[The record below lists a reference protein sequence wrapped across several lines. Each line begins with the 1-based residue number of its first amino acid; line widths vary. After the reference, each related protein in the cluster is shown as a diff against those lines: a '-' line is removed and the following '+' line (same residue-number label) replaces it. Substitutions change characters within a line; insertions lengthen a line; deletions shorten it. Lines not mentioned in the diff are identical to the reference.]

1 MSPKELMYIDDSLG
15 HLEFVNALCMSLLN
29 DLQDANMKELVDCAN
44 QKCEKHFQKLYKLV
58 EGEQ

>member
-15 HLEFVNALCMSLLN
+15 HLEFVEALCKSLEK
-29 DLQDANMKELVDCAN
+29 DVKDTKMKEVVECAK
-44 QKCEKHFQKLYKLV
+44 QKCEKHFQKLLKIV